1 MAREKLFG
9 WQSTAIRAFAEELKD
24 FVALAQGRGEGRT
37 LIATSEDGL
46 RALQIANA
54 VYEISAATDFLAL
67 PAIPH
72 AVGESRR

>member
-24 FVALAQGRGEGRT
+24 FVALAQGRGEQT
-37 LIATSEDGL
+37 LIARSEDGL

-54 VYEISAATDFLAL
+54 VYEITAATDFIAL
-67 PAIPH
+67 PSIPH